1 MAAGSNGTCFSRS
14 KGPRNDRRFVKT
26 IAVTVLYML
35 TAGIISGQ
43 APTGTIAGVVRDP
56 SGAVI
61 SDAQVQAVNVATGLQ
76 RTSAASGQGNYSLPA
91 LLAGEY
97 QISAEAAGFQRIIR
111 SVTVE
116 VGGTT
121 TADFDLRVGD

>member
-1 MAAGSNGTCFSRS
+1 M
-14 KGPRNDRRFVKT
+14 KP

-35 TAGIISGQ
+35 TAGVISAQ

-61 SDAQVQAVNVATGLQ
+61 SGAQVQAVNVATGSG
-76 RTSAASGQGNYSLPA
+76 RISSTSSQGNYSLPA

-97 QISAEAAGFQRIIR
+97 QID
-111 SVTVE
+111 V
-116 VGGTT
+116 
-121 TADFDLRVGD
+121 